1 MGTKRPSF
9 RKPKTPSAYDS
20 PEELF
25 SKLPSRAK
33 THGYLRGPQADAL
46 REYLKRNRDSDIA
59 LELPTGTGKTSV
71 GLLIAEW
78 CRRRSGKKVA
88 YLTLTNQLAGQV
100 LDESGKLGLDCAD
113 LRGTKDTR
121 DPGEVGRYQTAQA
134 VGITTYSNLF
144 NTNPV
149 IQSSDLLIFD
159 DAHGGE
165 QYVSGMWTVR
175 VGADD
180 EDLYSEA
187 ITILRPALTDVQYRV
202 LTDESRSGQVELADV
217 HRHPELVSRLTSF
230 FDEIEQPRIRFPWGL
245 IRNHLD
251 ACLVFA
257 STGSV
262 SIRPIVPPTHTH
274 GPFVESRQRIYMS
287 ATLGSEG
294 DLRRSYG
301 ITDITTARAQHPQ
314 WGKRYVF
321 APALFLEE
329 NQTTK
334 VLASVWNEMSTQRA
348 LLLVPSFAVG
358 DRMFQK
364 IQSNIFPIPIR
375 LGPQDIEDSL
385 DCFTDGENVILCL
398 AGRYDGL
405 DLPGDDCRLLLM
417 AESPGA
423 IGPLE
428 RHQREYWKL
437 GPLLRR
443 RERTRLIQGMGR
455 CTRDATD
462 FAVII
467 LLGQSLLNSITNPDV
482 VQGLPGEIQRELQW
496 GIAQGAEAKDDVETL
511 SEMI

>member
-230 FDEIEQPRIRFPWGL
+230 FDEIEQPRIRFPWG
-245 IRNHLD
+245 
-251 ACLVFA
+251 
-257 STGSV
+257 
-262 SIRPIVPPTHTH
+262 
-274 GPFVESRQRIYMS
+274 
-287 ATLGSEG
+287 
-294 DLRRSYG
+294 
-301 ITDITTARAQHPQ
+301 
-314 WGKRYVF
+314 
-321 APALFLEE
+321 
-329 NQTTK
+329 
-334 VLASVWNEMSTQRA
+334 
-348 LLLVPSFAVG
+348 
-358 DRMFQK
+358 
-364 IQSNIFPIPIR
+364 
-375 LGPQDIEDSL
+375 
-385 DCFTDGENVILCL
+385 
-398 AGRYDGL
+398 
-405 DLPGDDCRLLLM
+405 
-417 AESPGA
+417 
-423 IGPLE
+423 
-428 RHQREYWKL
+428 
-437 GPLLRR
+437 
-443 RERTRLIQGMGR
+443 
-455 CTRDATD
+455 
-462 FAVII
+462 
-467 LLGQSLLNSITNPDV
+467 
-482 VQGLPGEIQRELQW
+482 
-496 GIAQGAEAKDDVETL
+496 
-511 SEMI
+511 